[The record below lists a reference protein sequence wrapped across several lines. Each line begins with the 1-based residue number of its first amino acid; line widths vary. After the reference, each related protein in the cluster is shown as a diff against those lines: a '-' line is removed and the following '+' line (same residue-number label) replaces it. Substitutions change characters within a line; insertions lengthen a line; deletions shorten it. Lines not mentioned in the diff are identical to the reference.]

1 MMSGIM
7 NGKSVGIAFSM
18 GIVALLVSM
27 VPASVM
33 ATALPTEYKI
43 EGVPLYQQIDAKGCG
58 PAALQMIFDYCG
70 EFVDQKEIYNA
81 ARAGGTPLPDMAR
94 AAQFSDLSTTVGER
108 WPDNIVTGYTARSI
122 GYAAFYYASDV
133 EWMQELKGV
142 VAQGY
147 PVAVLQNFYPDSDD
161 PHYRVVVG
169 YDQLREVF
177 IVNDGWVR
185 EFKVPSGYVG
195 STNPMSNPVSWDDEF
210 PGMEMSFSDFEL
222 AWRCP
227 TDVWGIEGL
236 RYGAVVV
243 VPWEVE
249 VVAPASASPGEEVT
263 VDVTVRY
270 PCPAPFGDPAYPVF
284 TASGVVVQLAASDGS
299 GRPFAE
305 ASAELGTLAARGSLS
320 CALTIVLPS
329 EAGTVAF
336 EVLASGIVSG
346 HLEEWKDY
354 PAYDY
359 SDRIGAWASSETE
372 VS

>member
-1 MMSGIM
+1 
-7 NGKSVGIAFSM
+7 M
-18 GIVALLVSM
+18 GVVALLVSLA
-27 VPASVM
+27 PASVM
-33 ATALPTEYKI
+33 ATALPISYKI
-43 EGVPLYQQIDAKGCG
+43 DGVPLYQQIDAKGCG
-58 PAALQMIFDYCG
+58 PAALQMIFDYYG

-108 WPDNIVTGYTARSI
+108 WPEHIVTGYTARPV

-133 EWMQELKGV
+133 EWMAALRGV
-142 VAQGY
+142 IAQGY

-169 YDQLREVF
+169 YDHMREVF
-177 IVNDGWVR
+177 IVNDGWSR
-185 EFKVPSGYVG
+185 EFKVPSGYTG

-210 PGMEMSFSDFEL
+210 PGMEMSYADFEL

-227 TDVWGIEGL
+227 TDTWGIDGL

-243 VPWEVE
+243 APWEVE
-249 VVAPASASPGEEVT
+249 LTVPSSASPGEEVA
-263 VDVTVRY
+263 VEVSVTY
-270 PCPAPFGDPAYPVF
+270 PCPAPFGGAGFPAF
-284 TASGVVVQLAASDGS
+284 TASDVVIQVIAMDGN
-299 GRPFAE
+299 GRPIAE
-305 ASAELGTLAARGSLS
+305 IGVDMGTLAARGTCSASFSL
-320 CALTIVLPS
+320 VLPS
-329 EAGTVAF
+329 EACTVTF
-336 EVLASGIVSG
+336 EAWATGLVSG

-359 SDRIGAWASSETE
+359 RDRVGGWATSATS

>member
-1 MMSGIM
+1 
-7 NGKSVGIAFSM
+7 M
-18 GIVALLVSM
+18 GVVALLVSM
-27 VPASVM
+27 APASVM
-33 ATALPTEYKI
+33 ATALPVEYKI

-58 PAALQMIFDYCG
+58 PAALQMIFDYYG

-108 WPDNIVTGYTARSI
+108 WPEYIVTGYTARPV

-133 EWMQELKGV
+133 EWMSQLQGV

-147 PVAVLQNFYPDSDD
+147 PVAVLQNFYPDSED

-177 IVNDGWVR
+177 IVNDGWSR
-185 EFKVPSGYVG
+185 EFKVPSGYTG
-195 STNPMSNPVSWDDEF
+195 STNPMSNPISWDDEF
-210 PGMEMSFSDFEL
+210 PGMEMSYADFEL

-243 VPWEVE
+243 VPWVVE
-249 VVAPASASPGEEVT
+249 VSVPAAASPGEEVS
-263 VDVTVRY
+263 VEVAVTY
-270 PCPAPFGDPAYPVF
+270 PCPAPFGGPDFPAF
-284 TASGVVVQLAASDGS
+284 TASGVAIRVTATDGD
-299 GRPFAE
+299 GRPFAQVE
-305 ASAELGTLAARGSLS
+305 ADMGTLVARGTCSATFTI
-320 CALTIVLPS
+320 ALPP
-329 EAGTVAF
+329 EACTVTF
-336 EVLASGIVSG
+336 EAWATGLVSG

-359 SDRIGAWASSETE
+359 CDRVGGWAASETE
-372 VS
+372 VA